1 MGQTGRTEGDLIFF
15 HNLIQDD
22 AEGIGRFKDPQPEP
36 GSDISPASD
45 EMSTSTESD
54 SLASLFSPRSRSNS
68 VTRAGHG
75 SMEAKHD
82 MICSV

>member
-1 MGQTGRTEGDLIFF
+1 MLKELGVSRIPSQSQALTSHRTGCL
-15 HNLIQDD
+15 
-22 AEGIGRFKDPQPEP
+22 A
-36 GSDISPASD
+36 PASD

-54 SLASLFSPRSRSNS
+54 SLASLFSPRSQVG

-82 MICSV
+82 MIHSV